1 MDQHQHGQ
9 DHQHRSLS
17 RCPQPRGL
25 VGTGHSGSHPV
36 RGGWRAH
43 LGNDAGEIPTIFV
56 MFTLTMIM
64 FYSILHFSLV
74 YHGRS
79 AIAAAA
85 QDGLAAA
92 QLEDG
97 TAADGEAALLTTI
110 RLANHVE
117 VLDYDVSINGANTE
131 VTARVRGKVTSLML
145 EDLVSEFEIEVK
157 GPKERFYG
165 EDERP

>member
-1 MDQHQHGQ
+1 
-9 DHQHRSLS
+9 
-17 RCPQPRGL
+17 
-25 VGTGHSGSHPV
+25 
-36 RGGWRAH
+36 
-43 LGNDAGEIPTIFV
+43 
-56 MFTLTMIM
+56 MFSLTMIM

-97 TAADGEAALLTTI
+97 TEADGEAALLTTI

-117 VLDYDVSINGANTE
+117 VLDYDVSINAADTE